1 MTALQSA
8 QQAEDQPPAPAGA
21 GTGTATPGV
30 DPGAGP
36 QTAKP
41 SAGPAARAGSTTDT
55 VLQAVGIGMT
65 LLAVFVLGFG
75 VYLYFLSGVQEA
87 RTQTVSY
94 ATLRGKLGTGVAP
107 LGSPTPGTPVAIIS
121 IPAIGLHN
129 EVVVEGT
136 SPENLTLGPG
146 HLRNTPLPGQAGVAV
161 LYGRR
166 ATFGAPFGRLPQ
178 VMPGDTITVTT
189 GQGTATYLV
198 KLVGDSA
205 YRILINRAPNQLLLL
220 TADSRVMPSHFVEV
234 DADLISRPQLNP
246 GGRPAVGPS
255 EIALGNDPSALVF
268 CMVWGLALVIV
279 SAAGTVAAIR
289 WARWPAYI
297 VTVPLVIAI
306 LYNLYEN
313 MAMLLPNIY

>member
-1 MTALQSA
+1 MLFRS
-8 QQAEDQPPAPAGA
+8 
-21 GTGTATPGV
+21 
-30 DPGAGP
+30 
-36 QTAKP
+36 
-41 SAGPAARAGSTTDT
+41 
-55 VLQAVGIGMT
+55 
-65 LLAVFVLGFG
+65 
-75 VYLYFLSGVQEA
+75 
-87 RTQTVSY
+87 
-94 ATLRGKLGTGVAP
+94 
-107 LGSPTPGTPVAIIS
+107 
-121 IPAIGLHN
+121 
-129 EVVVEGT
+129 
-136 SPENLTLGPG
+136 
-146 HLRNTPLPGQAGVAV
+146 